1 MLWLKGNDGQKP
13 PSLFSDS
20 DEDIMVT
27 GQKIAEF
34 GNSLIQ
40 GSIDEATC
48 KSHKEFDDKCKKCH
62 EVRENVKKFQH
73 HTHKQSCLKKKKFMK
88 IACNEGHGRLDG
100 KIDDFELIV
109 PICRYEFPKNPSDET
124 VFLHSFPTDHSTEK
138 LKVAKE
144 DYLRIR
150 KFLLRL
156 THGNSYQE
164 SLKWKEFL
172 SMDFYEFLFEVGM
185 FGDKDLLPDDNKQRK
200 AAKDKYLTAL
210 RCEVKTTG
218 LLLLKRSTKD
228 VFTNNF
234 NTGLFNIHPANI
246 DVQYIIDEYKVAQYI
261 SDYCTKN
268 EAGISK
274 LLKTINDNA
283 VEHGE
288 SSKDTMKKLV
298 KALDKGREVSIQESI
313 YRSLG
318 LPMTGFSTVVKFINT
333 NHPDRREGLMKG
345 NLETL
350 AENESIFH
358 NSLHDYYQD
367 RPVTTDNEDDIDW
380 ENLTLAEFVS
390 EYDIVYKSETRKH
403 TIKLRNNRGYIAKR
417 GKPCVIRYF
426 LHYESQQEYYR
437 GLCILFHPF
446 RHEHQD
452 IHQNDVESLYFQ
464 NQEQIE
470 AVRQIFE
477 SHRKI
482 VDSIKSMEEKLQQKQ
497 NDEDDDENEFIDD
510 ETTSFKDIKEFEN
523 QFKAQAKR
531 FVAQHNVGTER
542 MEFNKYIDMINSLN
556 GQQQKI
562 FNDFCERIE
571 SYIDEDPFYLYI
583 AGEAGTGK
591 SFLLR
596 LMIEFV
602 KRLPKQ
608 SGQELNKPVYLT
620 VAPTGV
626 AAYLVHGSTIE
637 SALSL
642 ISDRHTKYTNN
653 SDSRNA
659 NLRFLYEDLKVI
671 FLDEVSMLGT
681 NLFTK
686 MNFRLQE
693 IMGNSFFMGGV
704 SIVTT
709 GDFGQLPPVKDRMI
723 WESSHLD
730 ARPDIAPM
738 YWNDHFSIY
747 YLSQKMRS
755 QDNEF
760 SVVCDQVRKGICDEK
775 IKSYMKEHVRKCP
788 NENNHEMYKSGKLCI
803 IVTTNEDRERINHEK
818 LHQLL
823 SDKKSFI
830 VSSFDEATNSKNP
843 PPLSE
848 KLPISKTGQ
857 LETQIVF
864 KEGAPVMITTNHD
877 NKKYKNN
884 GIVNG
889 SRGYID
895 SIQTMK
901 GNPDVAE
908 VIWVRFN
915 DDKTG
920 QLLREDNKILLR
932 DHRPN
937 DPLAVP
943 IKKRKKSFSLTGNI
957 NWVRE
962 QYPLTLCY
970 AITAHKAS
978 KIYFSNIH

>member
-1 MLWLKGNDGQKP
+1 
-13 PSLFSDS
+13 
-20 DEDIMVT
+20 
-27 GQKIAEF
+27 
-34 GNSLIQ
+34 
-40 GSIDEATC
+40 
-48 KSHKEFDDKCKKCH
+48 
-62 EVRENVKKFQH
+62 
-73 HTHKQSCLKKKKFMK
+73 
-88 IACNEGHGRLDG
+88 
-100 KIDDFELIV
+100 
-109 PICRYEFPKNPSDET
+109 
-124 VFLHSFPTDHSTEK
+124 
-138 LKVAKE
+138 
-144 DYLRIR
+144 
-150 KFLLRL
+150 
-156 THGNSYQE
+156 
-164 SLKWKEFL
+164 
-172 SMDFYEFLFEVGM
+172 
-185 FGDKDLLPDDNKQRK
+185 
-200 AAKDKYLTAL
+200 
-210 RCEVKTTG
+210 
-218 LLLLKRSTKD
+218 
-228 VFTNNF
+228 
-234 NTGLFNIHPANI
+234 
-246 DVQYIIDEYKVAQYI
+246 
-261 SDYCTKN
+261 
-268 EAGISK
+268 
-274 LLKTINDNA
+274 
-283 VEHGE
+283 
-288 SSKDTMKKLV
+288 
-298 KALDKGREVSIQESI
+298 
-313 YRSLG
+313 
-318 LPMTGFSTVVKFINT
+318 
-333 NHPDRREGLMKG
+333 
-345 NLETL
+345 
-350 AENESIFH
+350 
-358 NSLHDYYQD
+358 
-367 RPVTTDNEDDIDW
+367 
-380 ENLTLAEFVS
+380 
-390 EYDIVYKSETRKH
+390 
-403 TIKLRNNRGYIAKR
+403 
-417 GKPCVIRYF
+417 
-426 LHYESQQEYYR
+426 
-437 GLCILFHPF
+437 
-446 RHEHQD
+446 
-452 IHQNDVESLYFQ
+452 
-464 NQEQIE
+464 
-470 AVRQIFE
+470 
-477 SHRKI
+477 
-482 VDSIKSMEEKLQQKQ
+482 
-497 NDEDDDENEFIDD
+497 
-510 ETTSFKDIKEFEN
+510 
-523 QFKAQAKR
+523 
-531 FVAQHNVGTER
+531 
-542 MEFNKYIDMINSLN
+542 
-556 GQQQKI
+556 
-562 FNDFCERIE
+562 
-571 SYIDEDPFYLYI
+571 
-583 AGEAGTGK
+583 
-591 SFLLR
+591 
-596 LMIEFV
+596 
-602 KRLPKQ
+602 
-608 SGQELNKPVYLT
+608 
-620 VAPTGV
+620 
-626 AAYLVHGSTIE
+626 
-637 SALSL
+637 
-642 ISDRHTKYTNN
+642 
-653 SDSRNA
+653 
-659 NLRFLYEDLKVI
+659 
-671 FLDEVSMLGT
+671 
-681 NLFTK
+681 

-775 IKSYMKEHVRKCP
+775 IKIYMKEHVRKCP

-978 KIYFSNIH
+978 KIYFSNIHYVIF